1 LRQLEGR
8 SDDGAFQTKGLPSK
22 AKAAEPG
29 TPGGYNTGAD
39 VVMSDKKKRKAD
51 ADPETPASGKK
62 EKKVRSPFAVAP
74 CAFYPPSLVH
84 PPPHVHPPTHSP
96 GEEGKER
103 QEIREEGEEGEEVE
117 KRRLGSEPCN
127 MKRPRDDA
135 YKLVTARDT
144 TR

>member
-1 LRQLEGR
+1 MRQLEGR
-8 SDDGAFQTKGLPSK
+8 SDDGAFQTKGLPNK

-74 CAFYPPSLVH
+74 CAFTPRLLS
-84 PPPHVHPPTHSP
+84 THRLTSTHRRT
-96 GEEGKER
+96 R
-103 QEIREEGEEGEEVE
+103 QEKKE
-117 KRRLGSEPCN
+117 KSAKKSE
-127 MKRPRDDA
+127 KKEKKEKKSKKGD
-135 YKLVTARDT
+135 
-144 TR
+144 

>member
-8 SDDGAFQTKGLPSK
+8 SDDGAFQTKGLPNK

-74 CAFYPPSLVH
+74 CAFYPRLLS
-84 PPPHVHPPTHSP
+84 THRLTSTHRRT
-96 GEEGKER
+96 R
-103 QEIREEGEEGEEVE
+103 QEKKE
-117 KRRLGSEPCN
+117 KSAKKSE
-127 MKRPRDDA
+127 KKEKKEKKSKKGD
-135 YKLVTARDT
+135 
-144 TR
+144 

>member
-1 LRQLEGR
+1 MRQLEGR
-8 SDDGAFQTKGLPSK
+8 SDDGAFQTKGLPNK

-74 CAFYPPSLVH
+74 CAFYPRLLS
-84 PPPHVHPPTHSP
+84 THRLTSTHDALARRRRKRAP
-96 GEEGKER
+96 RNQRRRRRRRRSRKKETR
-103 QEIREEGEEGEEVE
+103 Q
-117 KRRLGSEPCN
+117 
-127 MKRPRDDA
+127 
-135 YKLVTARDT
+135 
-144 TR
+144 

>member
-1 LRQLEGR
+1 MRQLEGR
-8 SDDGAFQTKGLPSK
+8 SDDGAFQTKGLPNK

-74 CAFYPPSLVH
+74 CAFYPRLLS
-84 PPPHVHPPTHSP
+84 THRLTSTHRRT
-96 GEEGKER
+96 R
-103 QEIREEGEEGEEVE
+103 QEKKE
-117 KRRLGSEPCN
+117 KSAKKSE
-127 MKRPRDDA
+127 KKEKKEQKSKKGD
-135 YKLVTARDT
+135 
-144 TR
+144 